1 MSKITKLTN
10 ELLHFA
16 SLEKWIP
23 NCVDD
28 IDDLHG
34 IFELKF
40 IKFID
45 KEITQIIT
53 LSTYTIAF
61 TDNLLIITFQKYDFI
76 NKQTKQHK
84 VLSEEQIKEAFNHKQ
99 TIKLNVA
106 NRNGE
111 IVKIYEFNDCELN
124 CITDDVYDYRLDM
137 NTNRT
142 SCLVFTYASKNIIN
156 KNNNNYYG

>member
-1 MSKITKLTN
+1 MTKITKCTN

-34 IFELKF
+34 IFE
-40 IKFID
+40 IEFID
-45 KEITQIIT
+45 KEITQIIA
-53 LSTYTIAF
+53 LSTYTIAY
-61 TDNLLIITFQKYDFI
+61 TDNLLIITFQKYDFLTE
-76 NKQTKQHK
+76 QTKQRRL
-84 VLSEEQIKEAFNHKQ
+84 LSNEQIKEAFNHKQ
-99 TIKLNVA
+99 KIKLNVFD
-106 NRNGE
+106 RTGE

-124 CITDDVYDYRLDM
+124 CITDNVYDYRLDM

-156 KNNNNYYG
+156 KNDLIEKLS

>member
-1 MSKITKLTN
+1 MEKLTKLTN

-23 NCVDD
+23 NCVDN

-34 IFELKF
+34 IFE
-40 IKFID
+40 IEFID
-45 KEITQIIT
+45 KEITQIIA

-61 TDNLLIITFQKYDFI
+61 TDNLLIITFQKYDFLTE
-76 NKQTKQHK
+76 TKQHRI
-84 VLSEEQIKEAFNHKQ
+84 LSEEKIKKVFNHKQ
-99 TIKLNVA
+99 KIKLNVA
-106 NRNGE
+106 DRTGE
-111 IVKIYEFNDCELN
+111 IIKVYEFNDCELN
-124 CITDDVYDYRLDM
+124 CITDNVYDYRLDM

-156 KNNNNYYG
+156 KNDLIEKLS

>member
-1 MSKITKLTN
+1 MNKDIKDIEYS
-10 ELLHFA
+10 
-16 SLEKWIP
+16 EKWIS

-28 IDDLHG
+28 INDLHSV
-34 IFELKF
+34 FE
-40 IKFID
+40 IEFID
-45 KEITQIIT
+45 KEITKIIA
-53 LSTYTIAF
+53 LSTYTIAY
-61 TDNLLIITFQKYDFI
+61 TDNLLIITFQKYDFLTV
-76 NKQTKQHK
+76 QTKQRK
-84 VLSEEQIKEAFNHKQ
+84 VLSEEQIKEAFNNKQ
-99 TIKLNVA
+99 KIKLNVA

-124 CITDDVYDYRLDM
+124 CITDNVYDYRLDI

>member
-1 MSKITKLTN
+1 MSKNTKLHI
-10 ELLHFA
+10 EY
-16 SLEKWIP
+16 LEKWIP

-28 IDDLHG
+28 INDLHC

-45 KEITQIIT
+45 KEISQIIA
-53 LSTYTIAF
+53 LSTYTIAY
-61 TDNLLIITFQKYDFI
+61 TDNLLIITFQKCDFI
-76 NKQTKQHK
+76 NKQTKQRK

-99 TIKLNVA
+99 KIKLNVYD
-106 NRNGE
+106 RTGK

-124 CITDDVYDYRLDM
+124 CITDNVYDYRLDM

-156 KNNNNYYG
+156 KNDLIEKLS

>member
-1 MSKITKLTN
+1 MGKNTK
-10 ELLHFA
+10 HIDY
-16 SLEKWIP
+16 LEKWIS

-28 IDDLHG
+28 IDDLHSV
-34 IFELKF
+34 FE
-40 IKFID
+40 IEFID
-45 KEITQIIT
+45 KEISRIIA

-61 TDNLLIITFQKYDFI
+61 TDNLLIITFQKYDFLI
-76 NKQTKQHK
+76 GQTKQRK

-99 TIKLNVA
+99 KIKLNVA
-106 NRNGE
+106 DRNGK

-124 CITDDVYDYRLDM
+124 CITDNVYDYRLDI